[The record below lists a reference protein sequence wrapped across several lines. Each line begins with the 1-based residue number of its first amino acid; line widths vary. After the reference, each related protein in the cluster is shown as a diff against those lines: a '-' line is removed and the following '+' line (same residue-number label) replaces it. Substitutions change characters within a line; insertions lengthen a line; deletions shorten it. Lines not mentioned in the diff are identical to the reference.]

1 MSEAG
6 IRALELADAAVA
18 GDRRA
23 LARLLTA
30 VENRTVIA
38 EAALRRLYPSTGRA
52 HLVGITGAPGAG
64 KSTLVSA
71 LIAEVRAVGRA
82 VAVVAVDPSS
92 PITGGA
98 LLGDRV
104 RMQAYASDDGVF
116 IRSMASRGHAGG
128 LAATS
133 TSAATVL
140 DAAGFDLVLLETVG
154 TGQSEVEVAAAADT
168 TVVLEAP
175 EMGDEVQAIKAGLLE
190 VADIVVVNK
199 GDRPGAQRTAAQLR
213 AMLMST
219 ASPRAAS
226 SDSHPGDSAH
236 DERSG
241 AHSGD
246 PARDEAAGAG
256 SAGRDLASARRDD
269 MADGR
274 GSATAGGG
282 TPLAGREDVTQ
293 RPRPKQP
300 DVLITTASTG
310 EGVPALLA
318 ALDRHRAAGRRG
330 LADAARLA
338 RAEAQ
343 VWAIVSERL
352 RDRFHSAAAAPATEA
367 TLRAVAEH
375 RLDPYTAAD
384 SLLATLTG
392 G

>member
-1 MSEAG
+1 VSEAEA
-6 IRALELADAAVA
+6 RAAELAHAAVA

-30 VENRTVIA
+30 VENRTAIA

-64 KSTLVSA
+64 KSTLVAA
-71 LIAEVRAVGRA
+71 LIAEARLVGRA

-154 TGQSEVEVAAAADT
+154 TGQSEVEVAATADT

-175 EMGDEVQAIKAGLLE
+175 DMGDEVQAIKAGLLE

-213 AMLMST
+213 AMLTAT
-219 ASPRAAS
+219 ASPRPAMAS
-226 SDSHPGDSAH
+226 AGEA
-236 DERSG
+236 
-241 AHSGD
+241 SGD
-246 PARDEAAGAG
+246 PRLASGAPEG
-256 SAGRDLASARRDD
+256 AVAGRDQA
-269 MADGR
+269 ADH
-274 GSATAGGG
+274 
-282 TPLAGREDVTQ
+282 
-293 RPRPKQP
+293 PRPKRP
-300 DVLITTASTG
+300 DVLITTASSG

-318 ALDRHRAAGRRG
+318 ALDRHRAAGRDG
-330 LADAARLA
+330 MADAARLA

-352 RDRFHSAAAAPATEA
+352 RDRFHGAAVAPATEA

-384 SLLATLTG
+384 QLLASLIG
-392 G
+392 GQRLA

>member
-1 MSEAG
+1 MSEAAT
-6 IRALELADAAVA
+6 RAEELAVAAVA

-30 VENRTVIA
+30 VENRTPTA
-38 EAALRRLYPSTGRA
+38 EAALRRLYPGTGRA

-64 KSTLVSA
+64 KSTLVAA
-71 LIAEVRAVGRA
+71 LIAEARAVGRA

-213 AMLMST
+213 AMLTST
-219 ASPRAAS
+219 VSPRMAAS
-226 SDSHPGDSAH
+226 SHDDLSA
-236 DERSG
+236 
-241 AHSGD
+241 
-246 PARDEAAGAG
+246 ARDE
-256 SAGRDLASARRDD
+256 R
-269 MADGR
+269 AD
-274 GSATAGGG
+274 
-282 TPLAGREDVTQ
+282 
-293 RPRPKQP
+293 RPRPKRP
-300 DVLITTASTG
+300 EVLITTASTG

-318 ALDRHRAAGRRG
+318 ALDRHRAAGRDG
-330 LADAARLA
+330 LADDARLA

-352 RDRFHSAAAAPATEA
+352 RDRFHGAASGNATESI
-367 TLRAVAEH
+367 LRAVAEH
-375 RLDPYTAAD
+375 RLDPYAAAD
-384 SLLATLTG
+384 QLLASLTG
-392 G
+392 GLSAD